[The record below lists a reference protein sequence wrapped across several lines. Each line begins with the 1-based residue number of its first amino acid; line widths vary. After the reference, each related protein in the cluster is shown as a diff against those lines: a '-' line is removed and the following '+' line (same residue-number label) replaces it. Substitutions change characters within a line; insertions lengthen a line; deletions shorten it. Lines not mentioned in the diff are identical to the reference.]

1 MSEEQPHPLV
11 SVAVVTYNQRDFL
24 DECLKSIL
32 AQDYAALQIV
42 VADDASSDGTAEL
55 IASFAER
62 HPGKFTIRIAER
74 NGGVTVN
81 QNAALAACTGT
92 YISWMAG
99 DDLML
104 PGKISEQVAY
114 MERNPGCAICYHD
127 LELFDS
133 DSKAILG
140 RMSDFDVQR
149 SGGLATLVRY
159 GHFHGAVSS
168 MVRRSHSP
176 TAIDPTI
183 KVASDWLYYVECL
196 AKGGTINPIPGV
208 FGRYRRHANNVTAT
222 TDRSMPIALLQ
233 DHLQSCAIILARWPH
248 TASDV
253 RFRMAKLITMQRWQ
267 DGGAKYREYLNASL
281 KIRFS
286 VKVAAALLA
295 DLLLSV
301 RR

>member
-1 MSEEQPHPLV
+1 MSEGQPYPLV
-11 SVAVVTYNQRDFL
+11 SVAVVTYNQLDFL
-24 DECLKSIL
+24 EECLQSIL

-55 IASFAER
+55 LASYAEG

-81 QNAALAACTGT
+81 QNAALAACAGT

-99 DDLML
+99 DDMML
-104 PGKISEQVAY
+104 PGKISAQVAY
-114 MERNPGCAICYHD
+114 MERNPDCAICYHD

-133 DSKAILG
+133 DSNATLG

-176 TAIDPTI
+176 TVIDPSI

-208 FGRYRRHANNVTAT
+208 WGRYRRHANNVTAT
-222 TDRSMPIALLQ
+222 TDRSMPTALLK
-233 DHLQSCAIILARWPH
+233 DHLQSCAIVLARWPRC
-248 TASDV
+248 AGDA
-253 RFRMAKLITMQRWQ
+253 RYRMANLLRLQRWQ
-267 DGGAKYREYLNASL
+267 DDGAKYREYLKASL
-281 KIRFS
+281 AMRFS
-286 VKVAAALLA
+286 WKTFAGLFANILFGIKL
-295 DLLLSV
+295 
-301 RR
+301 